1 MEAATVEVRGGAGG
15 RGDWQSSFVFAGSS
29 VLGGGEVEEW
39 AWALGGGV
47 VAGCD
52 RRQRRRRETS
62 VSVEEGGAVC
72 VAAASETVVCRR
84 LMPALTQLVCEVEV
98 LQRW

>member
-1 MEAATVEVRGGAGG
+1 VEARGGAGG
-15 RGDWQSSFVFAGSS
+15 RGDWQSSFAFAGSS

-52 RRQRRRRETS
+52 RRQRRRK
-62 VSVEEGGAVC
+62 
-72 VAAASETVVCRR
+72 
-84 LMPALTQLVCEVEV
+84 
-98 LQRW
+98 